1 MPQPRSFL
9 STEASCLAQDQAV
22 AAHAGAAMPLIRL
35 LGARRMGCGTREVA
49 LQYRKGWALL
59 TYLALERHRHQRIQ
73 LAALLWPE
81 LGETAALTNLRQV
94 LSDLN
99 RAMTAVAGEGV
110 LQIDRESVR
119 LCPIR
124 AQGLFDVDLLEC
136 GMDGVGPGEAQ
147 SWLHDAGELLEGMAL
162 DSCMSYAEWLSCT
175 REWIGRRLADALS
188 VLRDVAAAR
197 GARREALL
205 VARRLIAQDP
215 LNELHHRAL
224 MRLHAQLGETGM
236 ALACYRT
243 LAHRLQSELGEL
255 PSRETR
261 DLAESIRVTG
271 QRRLPVGQD
280 AGMRT
285 RVKPVRP
292 TLVLTADAV
301 AG

>member
-1 MPQPRSFL
+1 MPQSHSLFV
-9 STEASCLAQDQAV
+9 TEAACQTQDRTIAV
-22 AAHAGAAMPLIRL
+22 PAGASAPAIRL

-59 TYLALERHRHQRIQ
+59 TYLAIERQRHQRVQ
-73 LAALLWPE
+73 LASLLWPE

-99 RAMTAVAGEGV
+99 RAMSAAVGDGV
-110 LQIDRESVR
+110 LQVDRESVR
-119 LCPIR
+119 LCPVR
-124 AQGLFDVDLLEC
+124 AHGLFDIDLLEC
-136 GMDGVGPGEAQ
+136 GMDGSRPGEAQ

-162 DSCMSYAEWLSCT
+162 DSCASYAEWLSCT
-175 REWIGRRLADALS
+175 REWIGRRLADALA

-205 VARRLIAQDP
+205 VARRLITQDP

-224 MRLHAQLGETGM
+224 MRLHAQLGEAGM
-236 ALACYRT
+236 ALGCYRA

-261 DLAESIRVTG
+261 DLAESIRVTA
-271 QRRLPVGQD
+271 QHRLPTGQ
-280 AGMRT
+280 AASAR
-285 RVKPVRP
+285 VRP
-292 TLVLTADAV
+292 APARQKLVLAADV
-301 AG
+301 LAG